1 MKFMVQ
7 VRANADTEAGRFPPN
22 ANEMFEAMDRFN
34 QGLIRDGMMLGGD
47 GLQPSSKGA
56 RIVWTDGK
64 ARVIDGPFA
73 EAKELI
79 AGYWLIEAPSKDAVV
94 QRFLQCPP
102 PADLKSGELEIRPVY
117 GADDFPEGV
126 VPDEVREHEAQWSA
140 NKPKA

>member
-7 VRANADTEAGRFPPN
+7 VRANEETEAGYFPPD
-22 ANEMFEAMDRFN
+22 ADEMFAAMDRFN
-34 QGLIRDGMMLGGD
+34 QGLVRDGMLLDGD

-56 RIVWTDGK
+56 RIVWEDGK
-64 ARVIDGPFA
+64 PRVIDGPFA

-102 PADLKSGELEIRPVY
+102 PASGKSGALDIRPVY
-117 GADDFPEGV
+117 GADDFPAGV
-126 VPDEVREHEAQWSA
+126 VPDEVRAHEAEWPGKQT
-140 NKPKA
+140 KA